1 MGSCWKQEYF
11 QQGKKIYMLTFFF
24 TVILENNELPF
35 ERKVCVIA
43 EVFFL

>member
-1 MGSCWKQEYF
+1 
-11 QQGKKIYMLTFFF
+11 MLTFFI

-43 EVFFL
+43 EVFCL

>member
-1 MGSCWKQEYF
+1 MGSSWKQEYF
-11 QQGKKIYMLTFFF
+11 QQGKQIYMLTFFI

-43 EVFFL
+43 GVFFL